1 MRDYFQTSLDK
12 RMIEGIP
19 SKQEKNGT
27 VLNYSKHAKYYTR

>member
-27 VLNYSKHAKYYTR
+27 VLNYSKHAKYYIR

>member
-19 SKQEKNGT
+19 SKQENKGT
-27 VLNYSKHAKYYTR
+27 VLNYSKHAKY

>member
-27 VLNYSKHAKYYTR
+27 VLNYSKHAKYYI